1 MVLLNNTQRKAV
13 MNSMY
18 MTILMAVG
26 AILVLLVVFAMVFKS
41 FWKVPGANE
50 ALIIT
55 GRKGS
60 VPEGAAES
68 MDFRISTRGTFVI
81 PLLET
86 CAKLSLNADTV
97 EPHVS
102 CPTGQGVQIGV
113 KGVVIYKVGDDK
125 VSIANAG
132 RRFLELSQE
141 EIQGQVERIF
151 SGHLRS
157 IVGGMTV
164 EEIIQNREA
173 LASQTRSACATEI
186 QSIGLIID
194 SLQIMEIDDPTKY
207 IENIAAPHLARVRGQ
222 ARIAQAQ
229 ADQEATAAEQTAEMQ
244 KAQMVRDTELKKA
257 EIAAQVEAKQAEAK
271 QQGPLADARA
281 QQAVLEQKSLLAD
294 REAELTERQ
303 LNATVRKQ
311 ADAKAYETEVL
322 ADAAKHAAIAKAEAE
337 AESARIKGQAAADA
351 TRAAGNAEADIITA
365 RGEAEGKALKAK
377 AEGMKEG
384 QDAVLAQMQVEQLP
398 EVVKA
403 AAGMYEN
410 VGSLTVL
417 NGGEGMQQMVMGLAS
432 LGNQLLSMFKNA
444 PSAPAPSANGNSPS
458 TMVADGASK

>member
-1 MVLLNNTQRKAV
+1 MTFLMPAV
-13 MNSMY
+13 
-18 MTILMAVG
+18 AG
-26 AILVLLVVFAMVFKS
+26 LVLLVVLAMIFKA
-41 FWKVPGANE
+41 FWKVPSANE

-60 VPEGAAES
+60 VPDGAAES

-86 CAKLSLNADTV
+86 CEKLSLNATTV
-97 EPHVS
+97 KPQVT
-102 CPTGQGVQIGV
+102 CPTSQGVQVGV

-125 VSIANAG
+125 VSIANAA
-132 RRFLELSQE
+132 RRFLGESRE
-141 EIQGQVERIF
+141 EISTQVDQVF

-157 IVGGMTV
+157 IVGGMSV
-164 EEIIQNREA
+164 EQIIQNREA
-173 LASQTRSACATEI
+173 LAEQTRNACANEI
-186 QSIGLIID
+186 QALGLVID
-194 SLQIMEIDDPTKY
+194 SLQIMDIDDPTKY
-207 IENIAAPHLARVRGQ
+207 IENIAAPNLARVKSK
-222 ARIAQAQ
+222 ARVAQAQ
-229 ADQEATAAEQTAEMQ
+229 ADQEATAAEQAAETQ
-244 KAQMVRDTELKKA
+244 NAQMIRDTELKKA

-271 QQGPLADARA
+271 QQGPLADAKA

-322 ADAAKHAAIAKAEAE
+322 AEAAKNAAIANAEAE
-337 AESARIKGQAAADA
+337 AESVRIKGDAEAAAK
-351 TRAAGNAEADIITA
+351 RAAGTAEADIITA

-398 EVVKA
+398 EVIQA
-403 AAGMYEN
+403 AAAMYNN
-410 VGSLTVL
+410 VDSLTVL
-417 NGGEGMQQMVMGLAS
+417 NGGEGMEKMVMSLVA
-432 LGNQLLSMFKNA
+432 LGNQMLSQLKTS
-444 PSAPAPSANGNSPS
+444 PSAPVASTNGSSPS
-458 TMVADGASK
+458 TMEADGVSK